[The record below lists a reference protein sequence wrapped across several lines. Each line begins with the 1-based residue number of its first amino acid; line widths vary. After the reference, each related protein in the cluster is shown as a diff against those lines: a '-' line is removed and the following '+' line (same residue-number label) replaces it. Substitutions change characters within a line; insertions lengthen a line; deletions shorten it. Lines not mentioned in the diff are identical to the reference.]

1 MRKRSK
7 FHIIVEANSGESIV
21 DNADTVKQVEEW
33 LSAFEEQSHAGATIR
48 IYERSENSKKPTYR
62 LVRELTKTVV
72 NEPRLIGFGRW

>member
-1 MRKRSK
+1 MKKRSK

-48 IYERSENSKKPTYR
+48 IYERSEIAKSPLIN
-62 LVRELTKTVV
+62 LCV
-72 NEPRLIGFGRW
+72 N